1 MTRIS
6 TLFCLRLCERTFLGV
21 FFFMQDCK
29 SNMKGSPGMA
39 LYPFSLARVNGEST
53 GEEVVTLAAATANAN
68 PF

>member
-1 MTRIS
+1 
-6 TLFCLRLCERTFLGV
+6 
-21 FFFMQDCK
+21 
-29 SNMKGSPGMA
+29 MKGSPGMA